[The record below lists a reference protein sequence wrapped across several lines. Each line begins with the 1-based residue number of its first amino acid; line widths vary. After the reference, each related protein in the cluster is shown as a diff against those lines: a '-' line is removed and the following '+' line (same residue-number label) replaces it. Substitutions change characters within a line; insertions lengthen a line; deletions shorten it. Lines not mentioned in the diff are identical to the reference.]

1 MKPQIVRIS
10 AYGLLVEDERILLC
24 RISERVLGDAGKWT
38 LPGGGLDF
46 GEAPATAVV
55 REVEEET
62 GIHVGVKRLVE
73 VESENFDND
82 DRLFQA
88 IRIIYEVERIGG
100 DLRSEAD
107 GSTDLCAWWTRDE
120 VVALP
125 LVPLVARSIDLAF
138 PPSISV

>member
-10 AYGLLVEDERILLC
+10 AYGLLVEDERLLLC
-24 RISERVLGDAGKWT
+24 RISDRVPGDVGKWT

-46 GEAPATAVV
+46 GEAPVSAVV

-62 GIHVGVKRLVE
+62 GIHVAVKRLVE

-88 IRIIYEVERIGG
+88 LRIIYEVHRVGG
-100 DLRSEAD
+100 NLRSEAD

-120 VVALP
+120 ISELP
-125 LVPLVARSIDLAF
+125 LVPLVARSVPLAF
-138 PPSISV
+138 SA

>member
-1 MKPQIVRIS
+1 MKPQVVRIS
-10 AYGLLVEDERILLC
+10 AYGLLVEDQRLLLC
-24 RISERVLGDAGKWT
+24 RISERVYGDAGKWT

-46 GEAPATAVV
+46 GEAPLSAVV

-62 GIHVGVKRLVE
+62 GIHVAVRRLVE
-73 VESENFDND
+73 VESEKFDND

-88 IRIIYEVERIGG
+88 IRVIYEVERVGG

-120 VVALP
+120 ISELP
-125 LVPLVARSIDLAF
+125 LVPLVARSVPLAF
-138 PPSISV
+138 STGS